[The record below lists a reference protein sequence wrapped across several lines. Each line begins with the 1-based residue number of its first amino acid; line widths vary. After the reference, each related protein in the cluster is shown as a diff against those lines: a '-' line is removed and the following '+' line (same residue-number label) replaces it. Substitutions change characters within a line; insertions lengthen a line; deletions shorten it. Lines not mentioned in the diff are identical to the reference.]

1 MDVINPEILNSSGY
15 SMTQNF
21 TFTDTSENLST
32 VLQKLIGKL
41 SGKTI
46 TLREL
51 METIGEQGLL
61 LMCAIACLPFL
72 IPVSIPGVS
81 TIFGAAI
88 VMISLAITL
97 NRLPWLPKRI
107 LDKQMETARLVPALK
122 KGVTI
127 VSKLDRYMRPRLPAL
142 TTGTIISRVNGLAI
156 MAAGILLMMPL
167 GFVPFS
173 NTLPGVA
180 ILLFS
185 AGMIQ
190 RDGATVLGGYVF
202 LVLTAIYFVA
212 LAYGAFWAGQGISNS
227 LTSA

>member
-1 MDVINPEILNSSGY
+1 
-15 SMTQNF
+15 MTQKY
-21 TFTDTSENLST
+21 TFTDTSESLST
-32 VLQKLIGKL
+32 VLERLIGNL
-41 SGKTI
+41 TGKTI

-51 METIGEQGLL
+51 MEAIGEQGLL

-97 NRLPWLPKRI
+97 NRLPWLPRRI
-107 LDKQMETARLVPALK
+107 LDKEMETARLTPALQ
-122 KGVTI
+122 KGVNI
-127 VSKLDRYMRPRLPAL
+127 VSKLDRFMRPRLPAL
-142 TTGTIISRVNGLAI
+142 TAGAVMARVNGLAI

-190 RDGATVLGGYVF
+190 RDGATVLGGYAF
-202 LVLTAIYFVA
+202 LILTTIYFAA
-212 LAYGAFWAGQGISNS
+212 LGYGAFWAGQGISNS
-227 LTSA
+227 LTGA

>member
-1 MDVINPEILNSSGY
+1 
-15 SMTQNF
+15 MTQNF
-21 TFTDTSENLST
+21 TFTDTSESLST
-32 VLQKLIGKL
+32 VLQRLIGNL

-46 TLREL
+46 TLRDL
-51 METIGEQGLL
+51 MEAIGEQGLL

-81 TIFGAAI
+81 TVFGAAI

-107 LDKQMETARLVPALK
+107 LDKEMETARLVPALE
-122 KGVTI
+122 KGVNI
-127 VSKLDRYMRPRLPAL
+127 VSKLDRFMRPRLPGL
-142 TTGTIISRVNGLAI
+142 TTGTVMARVNGLAI
-156 MAAGILLMMPL
+156 MTAGVLLMMPL

-190 RDGATVLGGYVF
+190 RDGATVLGGYLF
-202 LVLTAIYFVA
+202 LVLTTIYFA
-212 LAYGAFWAGQGISNS
+212 ILAYGAFWAGQGLSNS
-227 LTSA
+227 LTGA

>member
-1 MDVINPEILNSSGY
+1 MS
-15 SMTQNF
+15 QNF
-21 TFTDTSENLST
+21 TFTDTTESLSA
-32 VLQKLIGKL
+32 VLQRLIGNL

-51 METIGEQGLL
+51 MEAIGEQGLL

-81 TIFGAAI
+81 TVFGAAI

-107 LDKQMETARLVPALK
+107 LDKQMETARLVPALQ
-122 KGVTI
+122 KGVSI
-127 VSKLDRYMRPRLPAL
+127 VSKLDRYMRPRLPAF
-142 TTGTIISRVNGLAI
+142 TTGIIVARVNGIAI
-156 MAAGILLMMPL
+156 MVAGILLMMPL

-190 RDGATVLGGYVF
+190 RDGATVLGGYLF
-202 LVLTAIYFVA
+202 LILTIIYFAA
-212 LAYGAFWAGQGISNS
+212 LGYGAFWAGQGLSNS

>member
-1 MDVINPEILNSSGY
+1 MS
-15 SMTQNF
+15 QNF
-21 TFTDTSENLST
+21 TFTDTTESLSA
-32 VLQKLIGKL
+32 VLQRLIGNL

-51 METIGEQGLL
+51 MEAIGEQGLL

-81 TIFGAAI
+81 TVFGAAI

-107 LDKQMETARLVPALK
+107 LDKQMETARLVPALQ
-122 KGVTI
+122 KGVSI
-127 VSKLDRYMRPRLPAL
+127 VSKLDRYMRPRLPAF
-142 TTGTIISRVNGLAI
+142 TTGTIVARVNGIAI
-156 MAAGILLMMPL
+156 MVAGILLMMPL

-190 RDGATVLGGYVF
+190 RDGATVLGGYLF
-202 LVLTAIYFVA
+202 LILTIIYFAA
-212 LAYGAFWAGQGISNS
+212 LGYGAFWAGQGLSNS

>member
-1 MDVINPEILNSSGY
+1 
-15 SMTQNF
+15 MTQKF
-21 TFTDTSENLST
+21 TFTDTSESLST
-32 VLQKLIGKL
+32 VLQRLIGNL
-41 SGKTI
+41 TGKTI

-51 METIGEQGLL
+51 MEAIGEQGLL

-97 NRLPWLPKRI
+97 NRLPWLPERI
-107 LDKQMETARLVPALK
+107 LDRKMETARLAPALQ
-122 KGVTI
+122 KGVSI
-127 VSKLDRYMRPRLPAL
+127 VSKLDRLMRPRLPVVTAGAL
-142 TTGTIISRVNGLAI
+142 MARINGLAI

-190 RDGATVLGGYVF
+190 RDGATVLGGYIF
-202 LVLTAIYFVA
+202 LILTTVYFTA
-212 LAYGAFWAGQGISNS
+212 LGYGAFWAGRGISNS
-227 LTSA
+227 LTGV

>member
-1 MDVINPEILNSSGY
+1 
-15 SMTQNF
+15 MTQNF
-21 TFTDTSENLST
+21 TFTDTTESLSA
-32 VLQKLIGKL
+32 VLQRLIGNL

-51 METIGEQGLL
+51 MEAIGEQGLL

-81 TIFGAAI
+81 TVFGAAI

-107 LDKQMETARLVPALK
+107 LDKQMETARLVPALQ
-122 KGVTI
+122 KGVSI
-127 VSKLDRYMRPRLPAL
+127 VSKLDRYMRPRLPAF
-142 TTGTIISRVNGLAI
+142 TTGTVMARINGIAI
-156 MAAGILLMMPL
+156 MTAGILLMMPL

-190 RDGATVLGGYVF
+190 RDGATVLGGYLF
-202 LVLTAIYFVA
+202 LVLTMIYFAA
-212 LAYGAFWAGQGISNS
+212 LGYGAFWAGQGLSNS

>member
-1 MDVINPEILNSSGY
+1 MS
-15 SMTQNF
+15 QNF
-21 TFTDTSENLST
+21 TFTDTTESLSA
-32 VLQKLIGKL
+32 VLQRLIGNL

-51 METIGEQGLL
+51 MEAIGEQGLL

-81 TIFGAAI
+81 TVFGAAI

-97 NRLPWLPKRI
+97 NRLLWLPKRI
-107 LDKQMETARLVPALK
+107 LDKQMETARLVPALQ
-122 KGVTI
+122 KGVSI
-127 VSKLDRYMRPRLPAL
+127 VSKLDRYMRPRLPAF
-142 TTGTIISRVNGLAI
+142 TTGTIVARVNGIAI
-156 MAAGILLMMPL
+156 MVAGILLMMPL

-190 RDGATVLGGYVF
+190 RDGATVLGGYLF
-202 LVLTAIYFVA
+202 LILTMIYFAA
-212 LAYGAFWAGQGISNS
+212 LGYGAFWAGQGLSNS

>member
-1 MDVINPEILNSSGY
+1 
-15 SMTQNF
+15 MTQNF
-21 TFTDTSENLST
+21 AFTDTSENLSS
-32 VLQKLIGKL
+32 VLQKLINRL

-51 METIGEQGLL
+51 MEAIGEQGLL
-61 LMCAIACLPFL
+61 LMCAIASLPFL

-81 TIFGAAI
+81 TVFGAAI
-88 VMISLAITL
+88 IMISLAITL

-107 LDKQMETARLVPALK
+107 LDKEMETARLVPALQ
-122 KGVTI
+122 KGVNI
-127 VSKLDRYMRPRLPAL
+127 VSKLDRFIRPRLPAI
-142 TTGTIISRVNGLAI
+142 TTGLVMNRVNGLAI

-167 GFVPFS
+167 GFIPFS

-190 RDGATVLGGYVF
+190 RDGATVLGGYLF
-202 LVLTAIYFVA
+202 LCLTVVYFAA
-212 LAYGAFWAGQGISNS
+212 LAYAAFWAGQGISNS
-227 LTSA
+227 LTGA

>member
-1 MDVINPEILNSSGY
+1 
-15 SMTQNF
+15 MTQNF

-51 METIGEQGLL
+51 MEAIGEQGLL

-107 LDKQMETARLVPALK
+107 LDKQMETARLVPALE
-122 KGVTI
+122 KGLTI

>member
-1 MDVINPEILNSSGY
+1 
-15 SMTQNF
+15 MTQNF
-21 TFTDTSENLST
+21 AFTDTSENLSS
-32 VLQKLIGKL
+32 VLQKLINRL

-51 METIGEQGLL
+51 MEAIGEQGLL
-61 LMCAIACLPFL
+61 LMCAIASLPFL

-81 TIFGAAI
+81 TVFGAAI
-88 VMISLAITL
+88 IMISLAIIL

-107 LDKQMETARLVPALK
+107 LDKEMETARLVPALQ
-122 KGVTI
+122 KGVNI
-127 VSKLDRYMRPRLPAL
+127 VSKLDRFIRPRLPAI
-142 TTGTIISRVNGLAI
+142 TTGLVMNRVNGLAI

-167 GFVPFS
+167 GFIPFS

-190 RDGATVLGGYVF
+190 RDGATVLGGYLF
-202 LVLTAIYFVA
+202 LCLTVIYFAA
-212 LAYGAFWAGQGISNS
+212 LAYAAFWAGQGISNS
-227 LTSA
+227 LTGA

>member
-1 MDVINPEILNSSGY
+1 
-15 SMTQNF
+15 MTQNF
-21 TFTDTSENLST
+21 TFTDTSESLST
-32 VLQKLIGKL
+32 VLQRLIGNL

-51 METIGEQGLL
+51 MEAIGEQGLL

-97 NRLPWLPKRI
+97 NRLPWLPRRI
-107 LDKQMETARLVPALK
+107 LDKQMETARLVPALQ
-122 KGVTI
+122 KGVSI
-127 VSKLDRYMRPRLPAL
+127 VSKLDRYMRPRLPAF
-142 TTGTIISRVNGLAI
+142 TTGTVMARINGLAI
-156 MAAGILLMMPL
+156 MTAGVLLMMPL

-190 RDGATVLGGYVF
+190 RDGATVLGGYLF
-202 LVLTAIYFVA
+202 LILTTIYFAA
-212 LAYGAFWAGQGISNS
+212 LAYGAFWAGQGLSNS
-227 LTSA
+227 LTGA